1 MGAGNAVLAHDNPFN
16 RWVVGDGALYF
27 RDRTS
32 CMDALERMLSGAA
45 DLSQMRQDNQQR
57 VGQVFVWQ
65 QILAAY
71 ASLLSAVACR
81 TKTRDL
87 LKDKSIWKQHT
98 T

>member
-1 MGAGNAVLAHDNPFN
+1 M
-16 RWVVGDGALYF
+16 
-27 RDRTS
+27 
-32 CMDALERMLSGAA
+32 ERMLSSGT

-71 ASLLSAVACR
+71 ASLLSAVASR